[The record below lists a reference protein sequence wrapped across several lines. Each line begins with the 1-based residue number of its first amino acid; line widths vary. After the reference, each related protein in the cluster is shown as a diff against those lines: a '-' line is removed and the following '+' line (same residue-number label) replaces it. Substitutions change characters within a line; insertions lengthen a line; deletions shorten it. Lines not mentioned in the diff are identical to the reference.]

1 MYGLN
6 ERELEIIK
14 EVANRLDIKKI
25 LLFGSRAKGNYKKGS
40 DIDLAIVGNERKFS
54 YYLNEETNLPH
65 FLLRWCC
72 LKIVSLKKT
81 LMATYACNQCGMSVN
96 ASCAKCDIP
105 LENGHLSLDEG
116 SEVQVSLCT
125 S

>member
-6 ERELEIIK
+6 ERELEKIK

-54 YYLNEETNLPH
+54 YYLNEETNLPY
-65 FLLRWCC
+65 FFD
-72 LKIVSLKKT
+72 V
-81 LMATYACNQCGMSVN
+81 VN
-96 ASCAKCDIP
+96 LEKLDNSILEHIKRVGKDII
-105 LENGHLSLDEG
+105 
-116 SEVQVSLCT
+116 
-125 S
+125 

>member
-54 YYLNEETNLPH
+54 YYLNEETNLPY
-65 FLLRWCC
+65 FFD
-72 LKIVSLKKT
+72 V
-81 LMATYACNQCGMSVN
+81 VN
-96 ASCAKCDIP
+96 LEKLDNSILEHIKRVGKDII
-105 LENGHLSLDEG
+105 
-116 SEVQVSLCT
+116 
-125 S
+125 

>member
-14 EVANRLDIKKI
+14 EAANRLDIKKI

-54 YYLNEETNLPH
+54 YYLNEETNLPY
-65 FLLRWCC
+65 FFD
-72 LKIVSLKKT
+72 V
-81 LMATYACNQCGMSVN
+81 VN
-96 ASCAKCDIP
+96 LEKLDNSILEHIKRVGKDII
-105 LENGHLSLDEG
+105 
-116 SEVQVSLCT
+116 
-125 S
+125 

>member
-6 ERELEIIK
+6 ERELEEIK

-54 YYLNEETNLPH
+54 YYLNEETNLPY
-65 FLLRWCC
+65 FL
-72 LKIVSLKKT
+72 
-81 LMATYACNQCGMSVN
+81 M
-96 ASCAKCDIP
+96 
-105 LENGHLSLDEG
+105 
-116 SEVQVSLCT
+116 
-125 S
+125 